1 MHSQQLV
8 TLMMQTLT
16 LSSSKN
22 SGLPPFFHNLCDL
35 GRHLRSNAGNKLQ
48 RLSRVA
54 PELIRFSS
62 SCRALLCFPLTHSRP
77 ELPLHFLRD
86 LRSAHRVPPPLIVFL
101 DGEHKDALSQ
111 MAHFCADGYNPCGP
125 PPQFSSCYG
134 SDCVLYE

>member
-1 MHSQQLV
+1 MHAKMLV
-8 TLMMQTLT
+8 TLVMPTLT
-16 LSSSKN
+16 LLSSKS
-22 SGLPPFFHNLCDL
+22 SGLLTFFRNLCDL

-62 SCRALLCFPLTHSRP
+62 SCRALLCFPLTLSRP
-77 ELPLHFLRD
+77 ELPRHFLRD

-111 MAHFCADGYNPCGP
+111 MAHFLC
-125 PPQFSSCYG
+125 
-134 SDCVLYE
+134 